1 MLWQGFGGPLFP
13 CNLITTTIKA
23 HNATGRALAG
33 PCSLVIAGEGGWVS
47 PQSGVGFRL
56 VCNYELESK
65 CWNMPD
71 FVGVQWYIGYT
82 RNRVLAVRNFSF
94 GTEFPLT
101 NQGIFRFL

>member
-1 MLWQGFGGPLFP
+1 MCRFECSRGAA
-13 CNLITTTIKA
+13 CS
-23 HNATGRALAG
+23 GRALAG

>member
-1 MLWQGFGGPLFP
+1 MLWL
-13 CNLITTTIKA
+13 
-23 HNATGRALAG
+23 ALVG

-56 VCNYELESK
+56 GCNYELEYK

-71 FVGVQWYIGYT
+71 FVGVKWYIWQT
-82 RNRVLAVRNFSF
+82 RNCVLGFRNHRPD
-94 GTEFPLT
+94 TEIPLI